1 MKNGKVQFK
10 IKKDIAIL
18 LSAILLCASLNYANA
33 STDLSPINS
42 TPTMLKTT
50 EINTSSSE
58 LFTPKINLDIINQAF
73 LSPKTEERTNTNE
86 QQKINEPQKTNTF
99 FSAHIAL
106 IFLVTSSIKLL
117 QSIF

>member
-50 EINTSSSE
+50 EINTSSS
-58 LFTPKINLDIINQAF
+58 
-73 LSPKTEERTNTNE
+73 
-86 QQKINEPQKTNTF
+86 
-99 FSAHIAL
+99 
-106 IFLVTSSIKLL
+106 
-117 QSIF
+117 